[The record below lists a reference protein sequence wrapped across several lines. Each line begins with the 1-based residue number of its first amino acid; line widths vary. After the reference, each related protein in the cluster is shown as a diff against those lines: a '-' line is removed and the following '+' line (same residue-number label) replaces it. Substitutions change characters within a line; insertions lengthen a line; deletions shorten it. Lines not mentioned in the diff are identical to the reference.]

1 MVQGSKCSYNTCQ
14 AKAHEHAGMGVIGG
28 LGLVVHHPGTG
39 QPTLPWSKPDA
50 CIANKG
56 CSVLSGKQSNH
67 PHVSTWLSCQLTRL
81 QHAMPRPQL
90 PAVISCCQPV
100 LALCTVTLKYRKVYI
115 PVYV

>member
-56 CSVLSGKQSNH
+56 CSVLSGETIKSSSCINMFELSIH
-67 PHVSTWLSCQLTRL
+67 TAAACHAASTAPCSD
-81 QHAMPRPQL
+81 
-90 PAVISCCQPV
+90 
-100 LALCTVTLKYRKVYI
+100 
-115 PVYV
+115 